1 MRNIIITLLF
11 ITPTL
16 MWGQSKTYLDS
27 VNYYFG
33 ILLTHERDS
42 INEYRIKHK
51 TGEKILNRATEETD
65 ESKFVNPWKHIDYCI
80 EESHQMKKFNAHS
93 TTNKENM
100 MFHWAPFNNSDWWDD
115 PKITA
120 QRLFQGWKDSP
131 GHYKF
136 MIQDTNPKYGKF
148 FPSDDYKTYK
158 VLIKMSYIECT
169 IEDLKQKNKCPWV
182 MVASFTAWD

>member
-1 MRNIIITLLF
+1 MKKILLLLCVM
-11 ITPTL
+11 TPL
-16 MWGQSKTYLDS
+16 LSWGQMSYLDS

-33 ILLTHERDS
+33 ILLNKERDS
-42 INEYRIKHK
+42 INQYRIKHN
-51 TGEKILNRATEETD
+51 TGEKILNFVTVETD

-80 EESHQMKKFNAHS
+80 EESHQYKQFNAHS

-100 MFHWAPFNNSDWWDD
+100 MFQWSPTDLSSWWDD

-120 QRLFQGWKDSP
+120 QRLFMDWKNSP

-136 MIQDTNPKYGKF
+136 MIQNTDPKYGRF
-148 FPSDDYKTYK
+148 FLSDDYKTYK
-158 VLIKMSYIECT
+158 VLIKSSYIECT
-169 IEDLKQKNKCPWV
+169 YEELKQKTKCPWV

>member
-1 MRNIIITLLF
+1 MTPLLS
-11 ITPTL
+11 
-16 MWGQSKTYLDS
+16 WGQMSYLDS

-42 INEYRIKHK
+42 INDYNEIWNPDYKR
-51 TGEKILNRATEETD
+51 LNRATEEKD

-80 EESHQMKKFNAHS
+80 EQSHNYKSVGHS

-100 MFHWAPFNNSDWWDD
+100 MFDWQPFNNSDWWDD

-120 QRLFQGWKDSP
+120 QRLFQVWKDSP

-136 MIQDTNPKYGKF
+136 MIQGTDPKYGKYF
-148 FPSDDYKTYK
+148 LSDDYKTYK
-158 VLIKMSYIECT
+158 VLMKMSYRRCT
-169 IEDLKQKNKCPWV
+169 IEEIKQKKKIPWV
-182 MVASFTAWD
+182 MVASFTAWE

>member
-1 MRNIIITLLF
+1 MKKILLLLCVM
-11 ITPTL
+11 TPL
-16 MWGQSKTYLDS
+16 LSWGQSKTYLDS

-42 INEYRIKHK
+42 INDYNEIWNPDYKR
-51 TGEKILNRATEETD
+51 LNRVTVETD

-80 EESHQMKKFNAHS
+80 EESHQYKQFNAHS

-100 MFHWAPFNNSDWWDD
+100 MFQWGPTDASYWWEN
-115 PKITA
+115 PEISA
-120 QRLFQGWKDSP
+120 QRLFRDWKDSP

-136 MIQDTNPKYGKF
+136 MIQDTNPKYGRY

-158 VLIKMSYIECT
+158 VLMKMSYRRCT
-169 IEDLKQKNKCPWV
+169 IEEIKQKKKVPWV
-182 MVASFTAWD
+182 MVASFTAWE

>member
-11 ITPTL
+11 ITSTL

-42 INEYRIKHK
+42 INQYRIKHK
-51 TGEKILNRATEETD
+51 TGEKILNRATEEKD

-80 EESHQMKKFNAHS
+80 EQSHNYKSVGHS

-100 MFHWAPFNNSDWWDD
+100 MFQWGAHDYYTDWWDN
-115 PKITA
+115 PEITA

-158 VLIKMSYIECT
+158 VLMKMSYRRCT
-169 IEDLKQKNKCPWV
+169 IEEIKQKKKVPWV
-182 MVASFTAWD
+182 MVASFTAWE